1 MNKFDNDTAKINY
14 NVIPFYFDWYWIRD
28 KQIIHRGTDE
38 YGMLTIVDEDGVPV
52 KMFGYEL
59 MNNNEDEKQ

>member
-1 MNKFDNDTAKINY
+1 MNNETNISKGY
-14 NVIPFYFDWYWIRD
+14 VYFTFSWQWIKD

-38 YGMLTIVDEDGVPV
+38 YGMLTIVDEEGIPV

-59 MNNNEDEKQ
+59 MNNNEYNEE

>member
-1 MNKFDNDTAKINY
+1 MNNETNISVKY
-14 NVIPFYFDWYWIRD
+14 VYFTFPYTWIRN

-52 KMFGYEL
+52 KMYGYE
-59 MNNNEDEKQ
+59 MIGHEKEE

>member
-1 MNKFDNDTAKINY
+1 MKEDRNDTAKINY
-14 NVIPFYFDWYWIRD
+14 NVIPFYFDWYWIRN

-38 YGMLTIVDEDGVPV
+38 YGMLTIVDEDGIPI

-59 MNNNEDEKQ
+59 ISKDEQE